1 MYSERRN
8 TSTGAS
14 LRRLDK
20 MASCIQAA
28 RPLHDRRLH
37 AGGMPSYA
45 HAPGRWPVRSLRICK
60 ETGHEGIE
68 PCVRGAGRSQGQR
81 RPRGCRCRPQWR
93 VRHVGTIGGDVVAL
107 GKALRKITSKGHR
120 LHVVCEAGPC
130 GFATWRHLATKGIAC
145 DVVAPSPIPKR
156 AGDRVKTTS
165 ARRAWVPACAP
176 RRARAAARPGR
187 RGGGR

>member
-1 MYSERRN
+1 MKES
-8 TSTGAS
+8 S
-14 LRRLDK
+14 LVYVGLDVHK
-20 MASCIQAA
+20 DSVDLAVA
-28 RPLHDRRLH
+28 D
-37 AGGMPSYA
+37 
-45 HAPGRWPVRSLRICK
+45 
-60 ETGHEGIE
+60 
-68 PCVRGAGRSQGQR
+68 AGRNGE
-81 RPRGCRCRPQWR
+81 

-130 GFATWRHLATKGIAC
+130 GFAIWRHLATKGIAC
-145 DVVAPSPIPKR
+145 HVVAPSPIPKR